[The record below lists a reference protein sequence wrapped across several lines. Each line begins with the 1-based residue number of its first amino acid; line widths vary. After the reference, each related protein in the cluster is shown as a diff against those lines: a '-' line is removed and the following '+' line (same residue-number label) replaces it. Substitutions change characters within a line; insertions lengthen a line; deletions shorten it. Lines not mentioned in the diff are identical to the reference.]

1 MKLARVQIFSRRTP
15 AKVGSNLEYTQHV
28 NFLKLMHETVR
39 SNLEYTQHVNFLKL
53 MHETVRGPPF
63 AILFLVSPGSATDI
77 LTALLIGVFGVVFG

>member
-28 NFLKLMHETVR
+28 NFLKIV
-39 SNLEYTQHVNFLKL
+39 
-53 MHETVRGPPF
+53 HETVRGPPF